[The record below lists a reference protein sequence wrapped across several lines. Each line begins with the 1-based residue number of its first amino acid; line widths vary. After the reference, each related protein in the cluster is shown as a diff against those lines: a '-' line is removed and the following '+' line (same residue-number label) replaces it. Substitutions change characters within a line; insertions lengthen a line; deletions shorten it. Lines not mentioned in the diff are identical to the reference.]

1 MKKLIYIEE
10 NFISPHECQELI
22 ELSKS
27 NPNEMPYGGES
38 RGGDTYLT
46 TLDGIYFESQKN
58 NTVDKVT
65 NVCKTFDPRVVIDYA
80 GVVRWPSGTFMRPH
94 IDPHRPNQEPDLFAA
109 VLYLN
114 DDFDGGHTCFNEC
127 EIKPETGKLL
137 IFSNSIYEHSVSK
150 VVNGDITTESVPAS
164 LMDGKI
170 IS

>member
-58 NTVDKVT
+58 NAVDKVT

-114 DDFDGGHTCFNEC
+114 DDFDGGHT
-127 EIKPETGKLL
+127 
-137 IFSNSIYEHSVSK
+137 
-150 VVNGDITTESVPAS
+150 
-164 LMDGKI
+164 
-170 IS
+170 